1 MIKPGTYAAAV
12 TLQNVENLGELACQ
26 FGRSKANARGEENP
40 FVIVK
45 FTILRG
51 PFARQSISWW
61 GYFTEATE
69 PITLKALRS
78 CGFTGDDVD
87 KFPDQ
92 RPEQEVEIVVQMKPG
107 FGDKPARPEVR
118 WVNAVNRGIKLEAPI
133 AGSDL
138 RKFGAQLKAKLK
150 AIPVVTGPKAVF
162 DESQAAPMGETGD
175 APAGGGSDL
184 GNEPDP
190 LGDSGIPF

>member
-12 TLQNVENLGELACQ
+12 ALQNVEHLGELACQ
-26 FGRSKANARGEENP
+26 FGRSKENARGEQNP

-69 PITLKALRS
+69 PITLKALRA

-92 RPEQEVEIVVQMKPG
+92 RPEQEVEIVIQMKPG

-133 AGSDL
+133 AGADL
-138 RKFGAQLKAKLK
+138 RKFGATLKAKLK
-150 AIPVVTGPKAVF
+150 GIPVVSGPKAVI
-162 DESQAAPMGETGD
+162 DDSQAA
-175 APAGGGSDL
+175 APADEGQASPPDDGGGHPA
-184 GNEPDP
+184 EDP
-190 LGDSGIPF
+190 ADSVPF